1 MGHNARH
8 ILVVGAGYVGLSN
21 ALVLSRHNQVTL
33 ADIDPKRIALLKQG
47 RSPIEDKDIAERLP
61 SANLSFASIDPN
73 LYKANDI
80 VVIAVPTN
88 YDPSLHHFDT
98 VNVDRVIEEAISV
111 NPMAKIVVKSTVP
124 VGYTCSKAAQYPKSQ
139 IYFSPEFLREGKA
152 LYDNLHPSRIIVG
165 LTSNDQGRPSFA
177 AELLA
182 MFKSGSDE
190 VDVPGFVMGAKEAE
204 AVKLFANTYLALR
217 IAYFN
222 ELDSFAESQSLNS
235 RQIIAGVSGDPRIG
249 DYYNNPSFGYGGYCL
264 PKDTKQL
271 KANFDGI
278 PNDLIGAIIASNNTR
293 KDFIAEQIMKKAK
306 GMEDPLIGVYRL
318 TMKSHS
324 DNFRE
329 SSILGI
335 IERLQEKQVRLL
347 IYEPLLK
354 RGEFAGVKVTEDL
367 KEFKS
372 ECDLVISNRMDAEL
386 QDIADKVYT
395 RDLYRRD

>member
-1 MGHNARH
+1 MVDINPQRISLLQQGH
-8 ILVVGAGYVGLSN
+8 
-21 ALVLSRHNQVTL
+21 
-33 ADIDPKRIALLKQG
+33 
-47 RSPIEDKDIAERLP
+47 SPIEEEDIEEYLSSSKLAFCLVDP
-61 SANLSFASIDPN
+61 DVYKSA
-73 LYKANDI
+73 DI
-80 VVIAVPTN
+80 VLIAVPTN
-88 YDPSLHHFDT
+88 YDPALHHFDT
-98 VNVDRVIEEAISV
+98 KNVDGVVEAVLSV
-111 NPMAKIVVKSTVP
+111 NPLAKIIIKSTVP
-124 VGYTCSKAAQYPKSQ
+124 VGYTLAKARQYPASE

-152 LYDNLHPSRIIVG
+152 LYDNLHPSRIVVG
-165 LTSNDQGRPSFA
+165 VSERDNERLAFADQFVN
-177 AELLA
+177 LL
-182 MFKSGSDE
+182 KDGSDE
-190 VDVPGFVMGAKEAE
+190 AEVPSFVMGSSEAE

-293 KDFIAEQIMKKAK
+293 KDFIAEQIMKKVK

-347 IYEPLLK
+347 IYEPLLEH
-354 RGEFAGVKVTEDL
+354 GEFAGVKVTDDL

>member
-47 RSPIEDKDIAERLP
+47 RSPIEDKDIVERLP

-98 VNVDRVIEEAISV
+98 VNVDRVIQEAISV
-111 NPMAKIVVKSTVP
+111 NPMAKIVIKSTVP

-139 IYFSPEFLREGKA
+139 IYFS
-152 LYDNLHPSRIIVG
+152 
-165 LTSNDQGRPSFA
+165 RPSFA

-190 VDVPGFVMGAKEAE
+190 VDVPGFVMGAREAE

-271 KANFDGI
+271 KANFHGI

-293 KDFIAEQIMKKAK
+293 KDFIAEQIMKKVK

-354 RGEFAGVKVTEDL
+354 NGEFAGVKVTDDL

-395 RDLYRRD
+395 RVGIDFSVH

>member
-111 NPMAKIVVKSTVP
+111 NPMAKIVIKSTVP

-165 LTSNDQGRPSFA
+165 LTSNDQGRSSFA

-190 VDVPGFVMGAKEAE
+190 ADVPGFVMGAKEAE

-271 KANFDGI
+271 KANFHGI
-278 PNDLIGAIIASNNTR
+278 PNDLIGAIIATTSLRVSGAGSRVGPTKPVTPSVSR
-293 KDFIAEQIMKKAK
+293 
-306 GMEDPLIGVYRL
+306 
-318 TMKSHS
+318 TM
-324 DNFRE
+324 RRA
-329 SSILGI
+329 SSSGHM
-335 IERLQEKQVRLL
+335 R
-347 IYEPLLK
+347 
-354 RGEFAGVKVTEDL
+354 
-367 KEFKS
+367 
-372 ECDLVISNRMDAEL
+372 IS
-386 QDIADKVYT
+386 T
-395 RDLYRRD
+395 